1 MDVPIGF
8 LSKNS
13 YDEEKICCCDSYHFL
28 IIKTKKKSGFTSD
41 HQIQA
46 GFTPLVSIGQD
57 LHPVKNLN
65 SRFSDKRSFC
75 RVDPWKIGMPWPVLR
90 DSILFLSRKHFW
102 TRNLGVR
109 WIFQIATLQ
118 SNLLRGIKVSDLAV
132 SKPSSLKNE
141 GKLSKNYALLLDLY
155 PLLRKID
162 KNVPIKV

>member
-1 MDVPIGF
+1 MILECSQLTGTIDF
-8 LSKNS
+8 LLIDR
-13 YDEEKICCCDSYHFL
+13 YGEENFCCCDGYHFL
-28 IIKTKKKSGFTSD
+28 IKKITKNSGFTSD

-118 SNLLRGIKVSDLAV
+118 SNLLRGKIHIQTYWL
-132 SKPSSLKNE
+132 
-141 GKLSKNYALLLDLY
+141 GITYLSKKDL
-155 PLLRKID
+155 I
-162 KNVPIKV
+162 